1 MINLAKKMT
10 KNDVFTN
17 PNIETPVGEQNSSF
31 DNNISLHKLSNIYKL
46 ISKIYQ
52 IYEIWNK

>member
-31 DNNISLHKLSNIYKL
+31 DKNISLHKLSNIYKL